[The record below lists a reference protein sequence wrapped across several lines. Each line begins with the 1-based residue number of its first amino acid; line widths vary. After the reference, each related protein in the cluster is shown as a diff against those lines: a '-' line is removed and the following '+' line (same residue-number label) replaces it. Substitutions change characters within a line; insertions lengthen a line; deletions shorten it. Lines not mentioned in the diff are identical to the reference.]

1 MLLFHRLSIIAMLFK
16 VALLVFTKVFQSS
29 LGYFAPRMDIK
40 QKLNL
45 IKTFS
50 MDSIFLDFFA
60 GHARPYLV
68 FANKKDIRLVEVS
81 PGRLAPKTTVV
92 VKVKQQPSG

>member
-1 MLLFHRLSIIAMLFK
+1 
-16 VALLVFTKVFQSS
+16 
-29 LGYFAPRMDIK
+29 MDFK

-50 MDSIFLDFFA
+50 MDFIFLDFFFA

-92 VKVKQQPSG
+92 VKVKQQPCG